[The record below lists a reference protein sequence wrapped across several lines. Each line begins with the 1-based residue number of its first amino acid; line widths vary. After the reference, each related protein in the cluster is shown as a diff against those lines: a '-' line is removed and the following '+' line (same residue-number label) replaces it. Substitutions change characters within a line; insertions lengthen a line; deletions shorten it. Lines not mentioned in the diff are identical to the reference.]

1 MCWLRREG
9 QRRRLRKGC
18 GRGGGKEVW
27 ETANTS
33 LHVPEEEGEMK
44 FAIVMRLEGE
54 RAMEMLEWI
63 QRGVE
68 KVLGAWDEHIR
79 EF

>member
-1 MCWLRREG
+1 M
-9 QRRRLRKGC
+9 
-18 GRGGGKEVW
+18 W